1 MTTDSNPTPDP
12 TDNPLSTSQPL
23 PPPSMTIPHPPKKK
37 RVDDQGPLA
46 PDLGTKPIQLQRRRV
61 WRACESCRC
70 VRAPSST
77 FMIVAAPSRPPFLAF
92 RSLPSSPFRPP
103 PHASFPSSRRKKIK
117 CDGSEPTCSQCASS
131 KSQCTWLQT
140 KDRAALSRH
149 YVQELEARLL
159 HMEGIFQQILPILDQ
174 VSQATGLDLTAISA
188 AVSSQQ
194 GSSSSAAQSTAG
206 AVPDVMQSFLP
217 RIHEGQAIGNRSD
230 SRSTSGHG
238 SDDDLAV
245 KIEDDVS
252 NALGQLALDEHG
264 HLHWIGNS
272 STMSLIQRLKE
283 ATTSPLHRVSPMEE
297 DPLAPGPSVNKLY
310 FPASVYFGKVRA
322 LPRPEEVEYPERDLA
337 DKLVDAYFA
346 RFHFLMPVLDKPE
359 FMRRYRFLMDHPADT
374 KFVRE
379 HTPFVALVCAVFAV
393 ASRFVDDPRLKT
405 SDNLDEAGMGMV
417 YHERALILHYISAA
431 SMQVEHVQCFLLM
444 SSFLCSVNCLPQ
456 AWLLVG
462 QAVRAAQDIG
472 LHRSPRRLLIS
483 PIEKETRRKIWWG
496 VYTLDRML
504 ALALGR
510 PLAIEDADCDVEIPV
525 ELDDEL
531 LPQYFAGALLPQG
544 QISLMRG
551 FIELIS
557 LYRIAG
563 RVLREVYALDKC
575 KDHLEMDK
583 RAELQRS
590 VETLD
595 RRLTKW
601 CEDLPTVFKSN
612 PSTEKQV
619 SMAAVLCSHYY
630 SILTTLHRNFIP
642 VKGEQPFAP
651 RSTAKA
657 VSTARACVRLAPS
670 IKNVVPP
677 SHHLAFFVQNLFS
690 SAVIILLYAMHTTEA
705 QAAQAALE
713 EARSCLAV
721 LESWEGQ
728 WPGARKCKE
737 LLEDLTAKACEAI
750 RSASNGQPRGS
761 TSDASSFAAAGT
773 SAHSPSSSMHP
784 DGRSHVTSASISGP
798 IPERLIRG
806 KPRRNRSRDV
816 PLSPRNAHAPS
827 QFRPDCECFPSS
839 SLRLRVFLR
848 VDQPLLPNLYHVIL
862 TSDSPPSHARPLL
875 PAASATSS
883 HVPTQWTALRARST
897 SRKRPHDEDLFQDQ
911 YGNNALGLPSS
922 YPGRSTLAAN
932 MSSHSSPVSVNS
944 HPSPPGPSQHAID
957 KETSPSMMHANA
969 SYATGPLSLAQ
980 SPTVQIPGQRFDYDG
995 FGLGSPATDKW
1006 ASPVVDG
1013 NELKFFPSGSGSQ
1026 QNNASSM
1033 GGGGGGASAFGHGHS
1048 RGFSGQL
1055 PGLDT
1060 SPPYLGGF
1068 DGSEFSGGG
1077 GMGGFGGSRPPGAG
1091 AGSTGA
1097 TGTTPPSAGFVAP
1110 GLPFHGLDF
1119 IRNYDPAGN
1128 AGAGPSAFAS
1138 NDHDWNNNWQSSFDT
1153 FGVDPETAFTLGG
1166 DFTTDGQWG
1175 NGGQ

>member
-1 MTTDSNPTPDP
+1 MTTESNPSPDS
-12 TDNPLSTSQPL
+12 TDNPPASSKSL
-23 PPPSMTIPHPPKKK
+23 PPPGMTIAHPPKKK
-37 RVDDQGPLA
+37 RVDDQGPLP

-61 WRACESCRC
+61 WRACESCR
-70 VRAPSST
+70 
-77 FMIVAAPSRPPFLAF
+77 
-92 RSLPSSPFRPP
+92 
-103 PHASFPSSRRKKIK
+103 RKKIK
-117 CDGSEPTCSQCASS
+117 CDGVEPTCSQCASS

-159 HMEGIFQQILPILDQ
+159 HMEGLFQQVAPILEQ
-174 VSQATGLDLTAISA
+174 VSQATGLDLTAIASA
-188 AVSSQQ
+188 ASNLQATSAPAQTAV
-194 GSSSSAAQSTAG
+194 GSM
-206 AVPDVMQSFLP
+206 PDIMQSFLP
-217 RIHEGQAIGNRSD
+217 RIREGRVTGSRSD

-238 SDDDLAV
+238 SDDEPTV
-245 KIEDDVS
+245 KMEDEVS

-322 LPRPEEVEYPERDLA
+322 LPKAEEVEYPERDLA

-346 RFHFLMPVLDKPE
+346 RFHFLMPVLDQPD
-359 FMRRYRFLMDHPADT
+359 FMHRYRLLMDNLTDPHFIRTNA
-374 KFVRE
+374 
-379 HTPFVALVCAVFAV
+379 PFVALVCSVFAV
-393 ASRFVDDPRLKT
+393 ASRFVDDPRLT
-405 SDNLDEAGMGMV
+405 TPDNLDEAGMGMV

-431 SMQVEHVQCFLLM
+431 SMQVEHVQCFVLM

-472 LHRSPRRLLIS
+472 LHRSPRRLLIT

-510 PLAIEDADCDVEIPV
+510 PLAIEDTDCDVEIPA
-525 ELDDEL
+525 ELDDEQ
-531 LPQYFAGALLPQG
+531 LPQYFEGAILPQG
-544 QISLMRG
+544 QITLMRG
-551 FIELIS
+551 YIELIS

-575 KDHLEMDK
+575 RDNLEMEK

-612 PSTEKQV
+612 PATEKQV

-630 SILTTLHRNFIP
+630 SILTTLHRNFMP

-677 SHHLAFFVQNLFS
+677 SHHLTFFVQNLFS
-690 SAVIILLYAMHTTEA
+690 SAVIMLLYAMHTTEA
-705 QAAQAALE
+705 QAAQVVLE
-713 EARSCLAV
+713 EARSCLTV

-737 LLEDLTAKACEAI
+737 LLEDLTAKAYEAI
-750 RSASNGQPRGS
+750 RSASNGLPRGS
-761 TSDASSFAAAGT
+761 SDSSSYSAAGT
-773 SAHSPSSSMHP
+773 SGQSPSTSIHP
-784 DGRSHVTSASISGP
+784 EGRSHVTSASISGP
-798 IPERLIRG
+798 VPERLIRG

-827 QFRPDCECFPSS
+827 QFR
-839 SLRLRVFLR
+839 
-848 VDQPLLPNLYHVIL
+848 
-862 TSDSPPSHARPLL
+862 SDS
-875 PAASATSS
+875 
-883 HVPTQWTALRARST
+883 LRARST

-922 YPGRSTLAAN
+922 YPGRSTLATN
-932 MSSHSSPVSVNS
+932 MSAHGSPGSANG
-944 HPSPPGPSQHAID
+944 HPSPPGPPQSTID
-957 KETSPSMMHANA
+957 NEASPPMMHATVPY
-969 SYATGPLSLAQ
+969 SSGPLNLPH
-980 SPTVQIPGQRFDYDG
+980 SPTVQIPSQRFDDYS
-995 FGLGSPATDKW
+995 FGLASPTTDKW

-1013 NELKFFPSGSGSQ
+1013 NELKFFPSDIHSQ
-1026 QNNASSM
+1026 GNPSV
-1033 GGGGGGASAFGHGHS
+1033 FGQGHS
-1048 RGFSGQL
+1048 RSFSGQL
-1055 PGLDT
+1055 PGLDPT
-1060 SPPYLGGF
+1060 SPYLSNF
-1068 DGSEFSGGG
+1068 DGSDFGGG
-1077 GMGGFGGSRPPGAG
+1077 SGMGFGGGSRPAASASGG
-1091 AGSTGA
+1091 

-1119 IRNYDPAGN
+1119 IRNYDPSGS
-1128 AGAGPSAFAS
+1128 AGAGPAGFS
-1138 NDHDWNNNWQSSFDT
+1138 DHEWQNWQNSFDA

-1166 DFTTDGQWG
+1166 DFTTDGTWG
-1175 NGGQ
+1175 SAQ

>member
-61 WRACESCRC
+61 WRACESC
-70 VRAPSST
+70 
-77 FMIVAAPSRPPFLAF
+77 
-92 RSLPSSPFRPP
+92 
-103 PHASFPSSRRKKIK
+103 RRKKIK

-827 QFRPDCECFPSS
+827 QFRPDCECFPRYCLIS
-839 SLRLRVFLR
+839 
-848 VDQPLLPNLYHVIL
+848 
-862 TSDSPPSHARPLL
+862 
-875 PAASATSS
+875 
-883 HVPTQWTALRARST
+883 LRARST

>member
-61 WRACESCRC
+61 WRACESC
-70 VRAPSST
+70 
-77 FMIVAAPSRPPFLAF
+77 
-92 RSLPSSPFRPP
+92 
-103 PHASFPSSRRKKIK
+103 RRKKIK

-531 LPQYFAGALLPQG
+531 LPQYFAGALLPRG

-827 QFRPDCECFPSS
+827 QFRPDS
-839 SLRLRVFLR
+839 
-848 VDQPLLPNLYHVIL
+848 
-862 TSDSPPSHARPLL
+862 
-875 PAASATSS
+875 
-883 HVPTQWTALRARST
+883 LRARST